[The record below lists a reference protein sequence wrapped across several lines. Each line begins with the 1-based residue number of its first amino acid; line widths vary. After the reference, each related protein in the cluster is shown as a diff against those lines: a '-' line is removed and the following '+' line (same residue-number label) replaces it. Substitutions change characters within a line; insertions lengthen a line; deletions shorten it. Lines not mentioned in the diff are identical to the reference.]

1 MVEKLKF
8 APWIYP
14 EGLGTLSNTKVLAG
28 KDAVA
33 ALLLL
38 ELDLQKWAYILK
50 EFGREMEDLRVRR
63 EISPEPKW
71 VKSKSSS

>member
-1 MVEKLKF
+1 MVEELKF

-38 ELDLQKWAYILK
+38 LELDLQK
-50 EFGREMEDLRVRR
+50 
-63 EISPEPKW
+63 
-71 VKSKSSS
+71 